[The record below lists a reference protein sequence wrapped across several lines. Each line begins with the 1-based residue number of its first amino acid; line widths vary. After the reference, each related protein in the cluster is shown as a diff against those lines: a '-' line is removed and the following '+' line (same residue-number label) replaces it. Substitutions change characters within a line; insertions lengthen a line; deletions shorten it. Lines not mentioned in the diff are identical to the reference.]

1 MHLTGSNCNVII
13 RTQKQQILQSLEA
26 GNTLIISK
34 IITLVRRDKKL
45 FGLDERK
52 VGIEL
57 RVAIRCY
64 K

>member
-57 RVAIRCY
+57 RVAIWCY